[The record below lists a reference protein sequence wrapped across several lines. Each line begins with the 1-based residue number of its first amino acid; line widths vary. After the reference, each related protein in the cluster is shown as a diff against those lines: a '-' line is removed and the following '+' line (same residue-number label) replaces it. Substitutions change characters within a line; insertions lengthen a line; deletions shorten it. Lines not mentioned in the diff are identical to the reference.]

1 MTITTKSVIVTFLPF
16 LFAGCIVTDLI
27 EQTLTVP
34 CDPTLLPAISPAEP
48 LLPGEACLRLPADE
62 AAWVNRSEML
72 HPQDT
77 TFAVVHL
84 GEITRQAALHVLKS
98 SFAGGT
104 TETPGPAPD
113 RVDVYA
119 KVDQFQFNFDFPMAG
134 EKLEPHTFA
143 TYTKYYKLHLTL
155 TVRFTTPEGR
165 LAWEHTYDSGVCK
178 SRNIAKLLYERLPI
192 DKEPSRLFQ
201 ETVVS
206 LMLEAVRDYGR
217 TMPATPAA
225 SVSATAPTT

>member
-1 MTITTKSVIVTFLPF
+1 M
-16 LFAGCIVTDLI
+16 
-27 EQTLTVP
+27 
-34 CDPTLLPAISPAEP
+34 
-48 LLPGEACLRLPADE
+48 PGE
-62 AAWVNRSEML
+62 
-72 HPQDT
+72 
-77 TFAVVHL
+77 
-84 GEITRQAALHVLKS
+84 KS
-98 SFAGGT
+98 
-104 TETPGPAPD
+104 
-113 RVDVYA
+113 
-119 KVDQFQFNFDFPMAG
+119 
-134 EKLEPHTFA
+134 EPHTFA
-143 TYTKYYKLHLTL
+143 TYTKYYKLRLTL

-217 TMPATPAA
+217 TLPATPAA